1 MNRRILDF
9 IRQRQML
16 DPGDTVICG
25 VSGGKDSMAL
35 LHILLELQDTLSI
48 TVAAAHFNHQLRG
61 KEAQRDQDFV
71 EKYCLS
77 RSISLYV
84 GSGDVA
90 AFAADHGIGVEEA
103 ARQLRYAFLEGIS
116 PTAKIATAH
125 HAQDNLETMLMHLI
139 RGCGL
144 HGLSGIP
151 PVRGRIIRPLLTT
164 PPEELETYLAARQIP
179 HIEDS
184 SNQSDDNLRNRL
196 RHHVLPLLMQ
206 ENPSLLSSA
215 SRLSLQLGETD
226 QYLEDC
232 AAKTR
237 HTLTVSGGLSCSG
250 LLSQPQPIAMRIL
263 QQFLTP
269 VPELSGSH
277 LAAAMSLA
285 SNRCPSAQY
294 HLPGGYVLSRRYD
307 TLSLESGVSRA
318 APAPVLLEPGQTV
331 RFGPFLLSC
340 QRGIAP
346 AEPAEGVFPL
356 DISGLS
362 LPLTIRSRTPGDHI
376 RLPAGHK
383 KLSRLMVDLK
393 IPAALRDQLPVAVQG
408 QELLALLPYVVADRR
423 RAHVGSPSLI
433 LTVKRTEEAL

>member
-1 MNRRILDF
+1 
-9 IRQRQML
+9 
-16 DPGDTVICG
+16 
-25 VSGGKDSMAL
+25 
-35 LHILLELQDTLSI
+35 
-48 TVAAAHFNHQLRG
+48 
-61 KEAQRDQDFV
+61 
-71 EKYCLS
+71 
-77 RSISLYV
+77 
-84 GSGDVA
+84 
-90 AFAADHGIGVEEA
+90 
-103 ARQLRYAFLEGIS
+103 
-116 PTAKIATAH
+116 
-125 HAQDNLETMLMHLI
+125 
-139 RGCGL
+139 
-144 HGLSGIP
+144 
-151 PVRGRIIRPLLTT
+151 
-164 PPEELETYLAARQIP
+164 
-179 HIEDS
+179 
-184 SNQSDDNLRNRL
+184 
-196 RHHVLPLLMQ
+196 MQ

-215 SRLSLQLGETD
+215 SKLSLQLGETD

-232 AAKTR
+232 AAKIR

-277 LAAAMSLA
+277 LTAAMSLA

-307 TLSLESGVSRA
+307 TLSLGSGVSCA
-318 APAPVLLEPGQTV
+318 APAPVLLGPGQTV
-331 RFGPFLLSC
+331 RFGSFLLSC

-346 AEPAEGVFPL
+346 AEPQEGVFPL

>member
-1 MNRRILDF
+1 MNRKILDF
-9 IRQRQML
+9 IRQQQML
-16 DPGDTVICG
+16 APGDTVICG

-35 LHILLELQDTLSI
+35 LHILLELQDALSI
-48 TVAAAHFNHQLRG
+48 TVAAAHFNHNLRG
-61 KEAQRDQDFV
+61 EESLRDQDFV
-71 EKYCLS
+71 EEYCRS
-77 RSISLYV
+77 RSIPLYV

-90 AFAADHGIGVEEA
+90 AFAADHGLGVEEA

-139 RGCGL
+139 RGCSL

-164 PPEELETYLAARQIP
+164 PPEELEAYLTARQIP
-179 HIEDS
+179 HMEDS

-215 SRLSLQLGETD
+215 SRFSLQLGETD
-226 QYLEDC
+226 RYLEDC
-232 AAKTR
+232 AASVR
-237 HTLTVSGGLSCSG
+237 HTLTVSGCLSCSG
-250 LLSQPQPIAMRIL
+250 LLSQPRPIAMRSL
-263 QQFLTP
+263 RQFLAP

-277 LAAAMSLA
+277 LTAAMSLA
-285 SNRCPSAQY
+285 ASDCPSAQY
-294 HLPGGYVLSRRYD
+294 HLPGGYVLSRCYD
-307 TLSLESGVSRA
+307 ALSLESGVSRA
-318 APAPVLLEPGQTV
+318 VPAPVLLEPGQTV

-340 QRGIAP
+340 QWGIAP
-346 AEPAEGVFPL
+346 AEPQEGVFPL
-356 DISGLS
+356 DITGLS
-362 LPLTIRSRTPGDHI
+362 LPLTIRSRAPGDRI

-383 KLSRLMVDLK
+383 KLSRLMIDLK

-408 QELLALLPYVVADRR
+408 QELLALLPYVAADRR
-423 RAHVGSPSLI
+423 RAQVGSTSLI
-433 LTVKRTEEAL
+433 LTVKRTEEAS